1 MSQTAERAFQVVEH
15 VARAPAP
22 CGLAEVALASGLDKS
37 TAARMLA
44 YLERRT
50 LVQRDLDSKRY
61 SVGPGLV
68 SLAAVVIGGSGLPN
82 AAQPHL
88 EQLRDECGETLS
100 LHVRSGH
107 ERVCVAGAESPA
119 VLRRV
124 LTIGEPVA
132 LWTGPT
138 GKTILAFLPA
148 REQADVLALA
158 RARLGDD
165 AAADSLV
172 KTLKALARRGHL
184 VAIGDRTPGVGAVSV
199 PVYGPGGVVA
209 AVTAAGPAQRWTAAS
224 MRAFVPRLS
233 QAAREISAKL
243 GGAGP

>member
-132 LWTGPT
+132 LWSGPT

-243 GGAGP
+243 GGTGP

>member
-50 LVQRDLDSKRY
+50 LVQRDVDSKRY

-68 SLAAVVIGGSGLPN
+68 SLAAVVIGGSGLPA
-82 AAQPHL
+82 AAQTHL

-100 LHVRSGH
+100 LHVRNGH
-107 ERVCVAGAESPA
+107 ERVCVAGAESRA

-132 LWTGPT
+132 LWIGPT
-138 GKTILAFLPA
+138 GKTILAFMPA
-148 REQADVLALA
+148 EEQAAVIGLA
-158 RARLGDD
+158 RAQLDDD
-165 AAADSLV
+165 AAVEALV
-172 KTLKALARRGHL
+172 DTLKALGRRGYAL
-184 VAIGDRTPGVGAVSV
+184 AVGDRTPGVGAVSV
-199 PVYGPGGVVA
+199 PVYGPAGVVG
-209 AVTAAGPAQRWTAAS
+209 AVTAAGPAERWTAAR
-224 MRAFVPRLS
+224 MRGFAARLQ
-233 QAAREISAKL
+233 QAAREISARL
-243 GGAGP
+243 GGAAP

>member
-22 CGLAEVALASGLDKS
+22 CGLAEVASASGLDKS

-50 LVQRDLDSKRY
+50 LVQRDLDTKRY

-68 SLAAVVIGGSGLPN
+68 SLAAVVIGGSGLPT

-88 EQLRDECGETLS
+88 EQLRDESGETLS

-124 LTIGEPVA
+124 LTIGEPVP
-132 LWTGPT
+132 LWSGPT
-138 GKTILAFLPA
+138 GKTILAFLPDGD
-148 REQADVLALA
+148 QAEVLALA
-158 RARLGDD
+158 RAQLGDD
-165 AAADSLV
+165 AAADALRQA
-172 KTLKALARRGHL
+172 LRALARRGH
-184 VAIGDRTPGVGAVSV
+184 VIAIGDRTPGVGAVSV
-199 PVYGPGGVVA
+199 PVYGPGGVIG
-209 AVTAAGPAQRWTAAS
+209 AVTAAGPAQRWTGGS

-243 GGAGP
+243 GGTGP

>member
-22 CGLAEVALASGLDKS
+22 CGLAEVASASGLDKS

-50 LVQRDLDSKRY
+50 LVQRDLDTKRY

-68 SLAAVVIGGSGLPN
+68 SLAAVVIGGSGLPT

-88 EQLRDECGETLS
+88 ERLRDESGETLS

-124 LTIGEPVA
+124 LTIGEPVP
-132 LWTGPT
+132 LWSGPT
-138 GKTILAFLPA
+138 GKTILAFLPDGD
-148 REQADVLALA
+148 QAEVLALA
-158 RARLGDD
+158 RAQLGED
-165 AAADSLV
+165 AAADALR
-172 KTLKALARRGHL
+172 KALKALARRGH
-184 VAIGDRTPGVGAVSV
+184 VIAIGDRTPGVGAVSV
-199 PVYGPGGVVA
+199 PVYGPGGVIG
-209 AVTAAGPAQRWTAAS
+209 AVTAAGPVQRWTAAR
-224 MRAFVPRLS
+224 MRAFVPVLS

-243 GGAGP
+243 GGTGP